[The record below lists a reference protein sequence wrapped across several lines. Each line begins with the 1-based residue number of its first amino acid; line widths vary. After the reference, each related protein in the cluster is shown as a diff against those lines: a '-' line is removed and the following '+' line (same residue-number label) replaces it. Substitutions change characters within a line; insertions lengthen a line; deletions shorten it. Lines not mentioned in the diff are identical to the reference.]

1 MDSIN
6 LPSILTPD
14 LGLFFWMFLAFL
26 TVFLLV
32 SKFGFPIIVKM
43 VDDRKNYID
52 ESLRKAHEANERLAG
67 IQQESERL
75 LQEARDRQAQILQQA
90 KATGDGIVQEARNK
104 AQEEGAKLLAD
115 AKHVEFQVREDPSL
129 LGGFVLE
136 YDTYRMDASVKAQ
149 LARIKRQLAAN

>member
-52 ESLRKAHEANERLAG
+52 ESLRKEHEANERLAG
-67 IQQESERL
+67 IQQ
-75 LQEARDRQAQILQQA
+75 
-90 KATGDGIVQEARNK
+90 
-104 AQEEGAKLLAD
+104 
-115 AKHVEFQVREDPSL
+115 
-129 LGGFVLE
+129 
-136 YDTYRMDASVKAQ
+136 
-149 LARIKRQLAAN
+149 